1 MKTRS
6 LTAVLIAAF
15 LWTGCSAKEEAV
27 QPVQKQMKK
36 MNKMMM
42 YQSVP
47 AEKATLL
54 QEGKN
59 KMYCPTCGM
68 TLPMFYKT
76 NHAATH
82 EGHTRQYCSIHCVVQ
97 EKDLKKMDLKDI
109 KVVDAN
115 SLKFI
120 DAATAHYVIGSSK
133 KGTMTM
139 VSKYAFADK
148 AEAEAFAKE
157 NGGIVAGFKEAW
169 ESSKKDF
176 SPAMVEK
183 MKAKRAL
190 MAQKGGEVYAAKC
203 KQTELP
209 KFGSVADAK
218 SYVKE
223 HNLCG
228 DLKGKPLQ
236 VLGIYL
242 FTKK

>member
-1 MKTRS
+1 MLTKLFVSAVVVLS
-6 LTAVLIAAF
+6 LVSS
-15 LWTGCSAKEEAV
+15 CNAKEGA
-27 QPVQKQMKK
+27 
-36 MNKMMM
+36 KMMM

-47 AEKATLL
+47 VEKATLL
-54 QEGKN
+54 QEGKS
-59 KMYCPTCGM
+59 KAYCPSCGM

-82 EGHTRQYCSIHCVVQ
+82 EGHTKQYCSIHCAVQ

-109 KVVDAN
+109 KVVDTS
-115 SLKFI
+115 SLKFV

-148 AEAEAFAKE
+148 ADAETFAKE
-157 NGGIVAGFKEAW
+157 NGGTVSGFKEAW
-169 ESSKKDF
+169 EASKKDF
-176 SPAMVEK
+176 SPAMMEK

-190 MAQKGGEVYAAKC
+190 MAQKGEGVYKMKC
-203 KQTELP
+203 KQSELP

-218 SYVKE
+218 SFVKE
-223 HNLCG
+223 NNLCG
-228 DLKGKPLQ
+228 DIKGKPLQ

>member
-1 MKTRS
+1 MLITLIKGDNMLKIFIT
-6 LTAVLIAAF
+6 LTLVLGFANA
-15 LWTGCSAKEEAV
+15 
-27 QPVQKQMKK
+27 
-36 MNKMMM
+36 KMMF
-42 YQSVP
+42 QSVP
-47 AEKATLL
+47 MDKATIL

-59 KMYCPTCGM
+59 KMYCQTCGM

-76 NHAATH
+76 NHAGTID
-82 EGHTRQYCSIHCVVQ
+82 GHTKQYCSIHCAVMV
-97 EKDLKKMDLKDI
+97 KDLKKMDLKDI
-109 KVVDAN
+109 KVVDTN

-120 DAATAHYVIGSSK
+120 DAETAHYVIGSNK

-148 AEAEAFAKE
+148 SEAEAFAKE
-157 NGGIVAGFKEAW
+157 NGGRVAGFKEAW
-169 ESSKKDF
+169 EAAKKDF
-176 SPAMVEK
+176 SPAMMEK

-190 MAQKGGEVYAAKC
+190 MAKKGEGIYKTKC

-209 KFGSVADAK
+209 KFGSVADVK
-218 SYVKE
+218 SYIKE
-223 HNLCG
+223 SNICG